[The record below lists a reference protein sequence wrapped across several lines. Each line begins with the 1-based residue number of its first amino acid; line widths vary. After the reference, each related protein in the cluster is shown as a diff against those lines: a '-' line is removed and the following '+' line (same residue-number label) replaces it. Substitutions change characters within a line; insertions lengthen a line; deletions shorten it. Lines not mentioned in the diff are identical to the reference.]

1 MTDSHT
7 ALVKTGIETTQSN
20 EYAVANATAW
30 LIEEVGE
37 VDVIQEAHTRT
48 WKGNYNVHFRAILED
63 SQVEAIKNADSM
75 TYLGE

>member
-1 MTDSHT
+1 MVNSHT
-7 ALVKTGIETTQSN
+7 VLVNTSIDTKQAD

-37 VDVIQEAHTRT
+37 IDVIQEASTRT
-48 WKGNYNVHFRAILED
+48 WKGNYNVHFRVMLED
-63 SQVEAIKNADSM
+63 SQVESVKNADFI